1 MTKGIVVLDNMP
13 DKCSDCILFRKNDD
27 YGCYCDKSKKFIT
40 DKESV
45 PEWCEIKPLP
55 EYRPEVITYGRF
67 GMFPGDCGGSVKSKG
82 RINKENIGFNEC
94 LDEILGAEK

>member
-1 MTKGIVVLDNMP
+1 MGKGIIVIDEIP
-13 DKCSDCILFRKNDD
+13 KECGQCPLFGENDD
-27 YGCYCDKSKKFIT
+27 YGCYCNKSKKFII
-40 DKESV
+40 DKKSL
-45 PEWCEIKPLP
+45 PEWCEIKSLP
-55 EYRPEVITYGRF
+55 EYRPEVITYGTF